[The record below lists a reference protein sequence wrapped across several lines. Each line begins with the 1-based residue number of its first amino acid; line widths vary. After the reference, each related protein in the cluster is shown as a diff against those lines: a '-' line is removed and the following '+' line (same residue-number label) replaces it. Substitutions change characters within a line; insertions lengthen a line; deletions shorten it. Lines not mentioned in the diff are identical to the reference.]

1 MNWAQSSPFLFFSMN
16 KDLSKEIIVE
26 FVQPLATQLDLFVVG
41 VSIKGTMK
49 HRIVSVFIDK
59 PSGVTIEDCS
69 KLQRLMDE
77 HFESF
82 EYANNITSIEVSSPG
97 FDNPLTFDW
106 QIANHITRLC
116 DIKLSEQTLHGRIIS
131 FDENGSF
138 SVSILPPKRKGVKQT
153 EGETKTFQFSEIDSI
168 TIIPEIR

>member
-1 MNWAQSSPFLFFSMN
+1 MN
-16 KDLSKEIIVE
+16 KDLSKEIIVD
-26 FVQPLATQLDLFVVG
+26 FVQPLATQLELFVVG
-41 VSIKGTMK
+41 VLIKGTMK

-59 PSGVTIEDCS
+59 PSGVSIDDCS

-77 HFESF
+77 YFESF
-82 EYANNITSIEVSSPG
+82 EFANNISSIEVSSPG

-116 DIKLSEQTLHGRIIS
+116 EIKLSEEKLQARILS
-131 FDENGSF
+131 FNDDNSF
-138 SVSILPPKRKGVKQT
+138 SFAILPPKRKGVKQSET
-153 EGETKTFQFSEIDSI
+153 ETKTLKFSEIDSI